1 MMFTIFDR
9 PSEHLQKVK
18 NQIVIVT
25 TTHRH
30 WCSINDGSWQFKKS
44 LDFGP
49 SPPIMQQIVPEN
61 TAQDYN

>member
-30 WCSINDGSWQFKKS
+30 WCSINDGSW
-44 LDFGP
+44 
-49 SPPIMQQIVPEN
+49 
-61 TAQDYN
+61 